1 MCRQGRNPARCPS
14 QSGIIRERSEF
25 FFAALKQAAVNQYDG
40 NTVKQHSIRLLALDI
55 DGTLTDPSFQ
65 VPARN
70 IAALRA
76 AHEAGI
82 EIILATGR
90 RHDYALPIAHELGF
104 PIWLISSNGAL
115 IRSSDSQ
122 TFFTDR
128 LPAKTA
134 AELIHYMDEFR
145 GHAVLTFD
153 RGANEPG
160 NDSLV
165 LESADELNKTV
176 SRWLQVNRPYIKFVS
191 PLEDA
196 LTEDPLQA
204 MYCGRLGLMEGLQK
218 RLSQADFL
226 DKITVMKTQYDHRD
240 LCILDIL
247 NRECSKG
254 HALKR
259 WAMERGLRREQVMAI
274 GDNHNDLEMLEYA
287 GVAVVMENASH
298 ELKQNGW
305 RVTGSNAESG
315 VAQAIEEILGLA
327 FSV

>member
-1 MCRQGRNPARCPS
+1 M
-14 QSGIIRERSEF
+14 
-25 FFAALKQAAVNQYDG
+25 V
-40 NTVKQHSIRLLALDI
+40 TTSIRLLALDI
-55 DGTLTDPSFQ
+55 DGTLTDPNFQ

-90 RHDYALPIAHELGF
+90 RHDYALPIAKELGF

-115 IRSSDSQ
+115 IRSSDGE

-134 AELIHYMDEFR
+134 RELIQYMDDFR

-153 RGANEPG
+153 RPANVPG

-165 LESADELNKTV
+165 LESADELNRTV
-176 SRWLQVNRPYIKFVS
+176 SRWLELNRPYIKFVS

-204 MYCGRLGLMEGLQK
+204 MYCGRVAAMEVLQK
-218 RLSQADFL
+218 RLSQAHFL

-247 NRECSKG
+247 NRDCSKG
-254 HALKR
+254 HALRR
-259 WAMERGLRREQVMAI
+259 WAEERGLMPEQIMAI
-274 GDNHNDLEMLEYA
+274 GDNHNDLEMLEFA
-287 GVAVVMENASH
+287 GVAVVMGNASN

-305 RVTGSNAESG
+305 MVTGSNEESG
-315 VAQAIEEILGLA
+315 VAQAVYEILGLA
-327 FSV
+327 FSG

>member
-1 MCRQGRNPARCPS
+1 M
-14 QSGIIRERSEF
+14 
-25 FFAALKQAAVNQYDG
+25 V
-40 NTVKQHSIRLLALDI
+40 TTSIRLLALDI
-55 DGTLTDPSFQ
+55 DGTLTDPNFQ

-90 RHDYALPIAHELGF
+90 RHDYALPIARELGF

-115 IRSSDSQ
+115 IRSSDSE

-128 LPAKTA
+128 LPARTA
-134 AELIHYMDEFR
+134 RELIQYMDEFR

-153 RGANEPG
+153 RPANVPG

-165 LESADELNKTV
+165 LERADELNQTV
-176 SRWLQVNRPYIKFVS
+176 SRWLEVNRPYIKFVS

-196 LTEDPLQA
+196 LIEDPLQA
-204 MYCGRLGLMEGLQK
+204 MYCGRVAMMQTVQD
-218 RLSQADFL
+218 RLSQAAFL
-226 DKITVMKTQYDHRD
+226 DKITVMRTQYDHRD

-254 HALKR
+254 HALRR
-259 WAMERGLRREQVMAI
+259 WAEHRQVPREKIMTI

-287 GVAVVMENASH
+287 GVAIVMENASQ
-298 ELKQNGW
+298 ELKQNG
-305 RVTGSNAESG
+305 
-315 VAQAIEEILGLA
+315 
-327 FSV
+327 

>member
-1 MCRQGRNPARCPS
+1 M
-14 QSGIIRERSEF
+14 
-25 FFAALKQAAVNQYDG
+25 KQQP
-40 NTVKQHSIRLLALDI
+40 IRLLALDI

-90 RHDYALPIAHELGF
+90 RHDYALPIAKELGF

-115 IRSSDSQ
+115 IRSSDSK

-128 LPAKTA
+128 LPARTA
-134 AELIHYMDEFR
+134 LELIQYMHEFR
-145 GHAVLTFD
+145 NHAVLTFD
-153 RGANEPG
+153 RPANVPG

-176 SRWLQVNRPYIKFVS
+176 SRWLEVNRPYIKFVS

-204 MYCGRLGLMEGLQK
+204 MYCGRVALMEGLQK
-218 RLSQADFL
+218 QLSQADFL
-226 DKITVMKTQYDHRD
+226 DKITVLRTQYDHRD

-259 WAMERGLRREQVMAI
+259 WAEERAINRDQIMAI
-274 GDNHNDLEMLEYA
+274 GDNHNDLEMLEFA
-287 GVAVVMENASH
+287 GVAVVMGNASN

-305 RVTGSNAESG
+305 MVTGSNEESG
-315 VAQAIEEILGLA
+315 VAQAVEQILGLA
-327 FSV
+327 FSS

>member
-1 MCRQGRNPARCPS
+1 M
-14 QSGIIRERSEF
+14 
-25 FFAALKQAAVNQYDG
+25 V
-40 NTVKQHSIRLLALDI
+40 TTSIRLLALDI
-55 DGTLTDPSFQ
+55 DGTLTDPNFQ
-65 VPARN
+65 VSARN

-90 RHDYALPIAHELGF
+90 RHDYALPIAQELGF

-115 IRSSDSQ
+115 IRSSNSE

-128 LPAKTA
+128 LPARTA
-134 AELIHYMDEFR
+134 RELIQYMDEFR

-153 RGANEPG
+153 RPANVPG

-165 LESADELNKTV
+165 LESADELNNTV

-204 MYCGRLGLMEGLQK
+204 MYCGRVLVMEKLQQK
-218 RLSQADFL
+218 LIEAPFL
-226 DKITVMKTQYDHRD
+226 DKITVMRTQYDHRD

-247 NRECSKG
+247 NRDCSKG
-254 HALKR
+254 HALRR
-259 WAMERGLRREQVMAI
+259 WAEERGIPREQVMAI
-274 GDNHNDLEMLEYA
+274 GDNHNDMEMLEFA
-287 GVAVVMENASH
+287 GVAVVMGNASN

-305 RVTGSNAESG
+305 MVTGSNEESG
-315 VAQAIEEILGLA
+315 VAQAVYEILGLA
-327 FSV
+327 FSG

>member
-1 MCRQGRNPARCPS
+1 MVITP
-14 QSGIIRERSEF
+14 
-25 FFAALKQAAVNQYDG
+25 
-40 NTVKQHSIRLLALDI
+40 IRLLALDI
-55 DGTLTDPSFQ
+55 DGTLTDPNFQ

-90 RHDYALPIAHELGF
+90 RHDYALPIAQELGF

-115 IRSSDSQ
+115 IRSSNSE

-128 LPAKTA
+128 LPARTA
-134 AELIHYMDEFR
+134 RELIQYMDEFR
-145 GHAVLTFD
+145 RHAVLTFD
-153 RGANEPG
+153 RPANVPG

-176 SRWLQVNRPYIKFVS
+176 SRWLELNRPYIKFVS

-204 MYCGRLGLMEGLQK
+204 MYCGRLAAMEVLQK

-226 DKITVMKTQYDHRD
+226 DKITIMRTQYDHRD

-254 HALKR
+254 HALRR
-259 WAMERGLRREQVMAI
+259 WAEERGLRPEQIMAI
-274 GDNHNDLEMLEYA
+274 GDNHNDLEMLEFA
-287 GVAVVMENASH
+287 GVAVVMGNASN

-305 RVTGSNAESG
+305 KVTGSNEESG
-315 VAQAIEEILGLA
+315 VAQAVYDILGLA
-327 FSV
+327 FSG

>member
-1 MCRQGRNPARCPS
+1 
-14 QSGIIRERSEF
+14 
-25 FFAALKQAAVNQYDG
+25 VNR
-40 NTVKQHSIRLLALDI
+40 HPIRLLALDI
-55 DGTLTDPSFQ
+55 DGTLTDPNFQ

-76 AHEAGI
+76 AHHAGI
-82 EIILATGR
+82 EIMLATGR
-90 RHDYALPIAHELGF
+90 RHDYALPIAQELGF

-115 IRSSDSQ
+115 IRSSAGE

-128 LPAKTA
+128 LPARTA
-134 AELIHYMDEFR
+134 AELIQYMDEFR

-153 RGANEPG
+153 RAANVPG

-191 PLEDA
+191 PLENA

-204 MYCGRLGLMEGLQK
+204 MYCGRVAFMEGLQQ
-218 RLSQADFL
+218 RLSQAEFL
-226 DKITVMKTQYDHRD
+226 EKITVLKTQYDHRD

-254 HALKR
+254 HALRR
-259 WAMERGLRREQVMAI
+259 WAEQRGIPREQVMAI
-274 GDNHNDLEMLEYA
+274 GDNHNDLEMLEFA
-287 GVAVVMENASH
+287 GVAVVMGNASH

-305 RVTGSNAESG
+305 MITGSNEENG
-315 VAQAIEEILGLA
+315 VAQAVEEILGLA
-327 FSV
+327 FSS

>member
-1 MCRQGRNPARCPS
+1 
-14 QSGIIRERSEF
+14 
-25 FFAALKQAAVNQYDG
+25 VNR
-40 NTVKQHSIRLLALDI
+40 HPIRLLALDI
-55 DGTLTDPSFQ
+55 DGTLTDLNFQ

-76 AHEAGI
+76 AHDAGI
-82 EIILATGR
+82 EIMLATGR
-90 RHDYALPIAHELGF
+90 RHDYALPIAQELGF

-115 IRSSDSQ
+115 IRSSAGE

-128 LPAKTA
+128 LPARTA
-134 AELIHYMDEFR
+134 YELIQYMDEFR

-153 RGANEPG
+153 RAANVPG

-204 MYCGRLGLMEGLQK
+204 MYCGRVALMEGLQE
-218 RLSQADFL
+218 RLRQAEFL
-226 DKITVMKTQYDHRD
+226 EKITVLKTQYDHRD

-254 HALKR
+254 HALRR
-259 WAMERGLRREQVMAI
+259 WAAKAGIPQEQVMAI
-274 GDNHNDLEMLEYA
+274 GDNHNDLEMLEFA
-287 GVAVVMENASH
+287 GVAVVMGNASH

-305 RVTGSNAESG
+305 IVTGSNEENG
-315 VAQAIEEILGLA
+315 VAQAVEQILGLA
-327 FSV
+327 FSI

>member
-1 MCRQGRNPARCPS
+1 
-14 QSGIIRERSEF
+14 
-25 FFAALKQAAVNQYDG
+25 
-40 NTVKQHSIRLLALDI
+40 VKQQPIRQLALDI
-55 DGTLTDPSFQ
+55 DRMLTDQNFQ
-65 VPARN
+65 VSARN

-90 RHDYALPIAHELGF
+90 RHDYAMPIARELGF
-104 PIWLISSNGAL
+104 PVCLISSNGAL
-115 IRSSDSQ
+115 IRSSAGE

-128 LPAKTA
+128 LPARTA
-134 AELIHYMDEFR
+134 LELIQYMNDYR

-153 RGANEPG
+153 RAENVPG

-165 LESADELNKTV
+165 LERADELNQTV
-176 SRWLQVNRPYIKFVS
+176 SRWLEANRPYIKFIA

-196 LTEDPLQA
+196 LIEDPLQA
-204 MYCGRLGLMEGLQK
+204 MFCGRVATMKAVQD
-218 RLSQADFL
+218 RLSQAAFL
-226 DKITVMKTQYDHRD
+226 DKITVLRTQYDHRD

-254 HALKR
+254 HALRR
-259 WAMERGLRREQVMAI
+259 WAEHRQIPREQIMAI

-287 GVAVVMENASH
+287 GVAVVMENASQ

-305 RVTGSNAESG
+305 KVTGSNSESG
-315 VAQAIEEILGLA
+315 VARAVEEILGLA
-327 FSV
+327 FSS

>member
-1 MCRQGRNPARCPS
+1 MPPS
-14 QSGIIRERSEF
+14 
-25 FFAALKQAAVNQYDG
+25 A
-40 NTVKQHSIRLLALDI
+40 IRLLALDI
-55 DGTLTDPSFQ
+55 DGTLTDPNFQ

-90 RHDYALPIAHELGF
+90 RHDYALPIAQELGF

-115 IRSSDSQ
+115 IRSSDSE

-128 LPAKTA
+128 LPARTA
-134 AELIHYMDEFR
+134 LELIQYMDEYR

-153 RGANEPG
+153 RPANVPG
-160 NDSLV
+160 NDSLI
-165 LESADELNKTV
+165 LERADELNQTV
-176 SRWLQVNRPYIKFVS
+176 SRWLEVNRPYIKFVS

-204 MYCGRLGLMEGLQK
+204 MYCGRVAPMERLQK
-218 RLSQADFL
+218 RLNQADFL
-226 DKITVMKTQYDHRD
+226 HKITVMKTQYDHRD

-247 NRECSKG
+247 NRDCSKG

-259 WAMERGLRREQVMAI
+259 WAQERGLEREQIMAI
-274 GDNHNDLEMLEYA
+274 GDNHNDMEMLEFA
-287 GVAVVMENASH
+287 GVAVVMGNASN

-305 RVTGSNAESG
+305 KVTGSNAESG
-315 VAQAIEEILGLA
+315 VAQAVYELLGLA
-327 FSV
+327 FSS

>member
-1 MCRQGRNPARCPS
+1 MVKRQP
-14 QSGIIRERSEF
+14 
-25 FFAALKQAAVNQYDG
+25 
-40 NTVKQHSIRLLALDI
+40 IRLLALDI
-55 DGTLTDPSFQ
+55 DGTLTDQNFQ
-65 VPARN
+65 VSARN

-90 RHDYALPIAHELGF
+90 RHDYAMPIARDLGF
-104 PIWLISSNGAL
+104 PVCLISSNGAL
-115 IRSSDSQ
+115 IRSSAGE

-128 LPAKTA
+128 LPARTA
-134 AELIHYMDEFR
+134 LELIQYMNDFR

-153 RGANEPG
+153 RAANVPG

-165 LESADELNKTV
+165 LERADELNQTV
-176 SRWLQVNRPYIKFVS
+176 SRWLEVNRPYIKFIS

-196 LTEDPLQA
+196 LIEDPLQA
-204 MYCGRLGLMEGLQK
+204 MYCGRVALMQAVQE
-218 RLSQADFL
+218 RLSQAAFL
-226 DKITVMKTQYDHRD
+226 DKITVMRTQYDHRD

-254 HALKR
+254 HALRR
-259 WAMERGLRREQVMAI
+259 WAEHRQVPREQIMAI

-287 GVAVVMENASH
+287 GVAVVMENASE

-305 RVTGSNAESG
+305 LVTGSNSESG
-315 VAQAIEEILGLA
+315 VARAVEEILGLA
-327 FSV
+327 FSG

>member
-1 MCRQGRNPARCPS
+1 
-14 QSGIIRERSEF
+14 
-25 FFAALKQAAVNQYDG
+25 
-40 NTVKQHSIRLLALDI
+40 VKQHPIRLLALDI

-90 RHDYALPIAHELGF
+90 RHDYALPIAQELGF

-115 IRSSDSQ
+115 IRSSDSE

-128 LPAKTA
+128 LPARTA
-134 AELIHYMDEFR
+134 LELIQYMNEYR

-153 RGANEPG
+153 RPANVPG

-176 SRWLQVNRPYIKFVS
+176 SRWLEVNRPYIKFVS

-204 MYCGRLGLMEGLQK
+204 MYCGRVALMERLQQK
-218 RLSQADFL
+218 LSQADFL
-226 DKITVMKTQYDHRD
+226 DKITVMRTQYDHRD

-254 HALKR
+254 HALRR
-259 WAMERGLRREQVMAI
+259 WAEQRGIAREQVMAI
-274 GDNHNDLEMLEYA
+274 GDNHNDLEMLEFA
-287 GVAVVMENASH
+287 GVAVVMGNASN

-305 RVTGSNAESG
+305 MLTGSNEESG
-315 VAQAIEEILGLA
+315 VAQAVEQILGLA
-327 FSV
+327 FSS